1 MNMKVWRYLLIFS
14 CLCVFGNATAQEQ
27 PPFLLTDIGTTGCSV
42 YFPDMIPEPV
52 LTYAED
58 SSKVYVM
65 ELHTDFWGPYSFGL
79 ILVDIAS
86 GDLKGEELPALKG
99 YLQFMRQ
106 SYGIID
112 QQGEVAQFTDGK
124 ADIQDFWFDSNNN
137 YWSVRAF
144 AKKDKVAV
152 LFIIGPEVFP
162 YEGVEKVFFDNFA
175 FPE

>member
-1 MNMKVWRYLLIFS
+1 MNVWRYLLLFGWM
-14 CLCVFGNATAQEQ
+14 LVFGPIAAQEQ
-27 PPFLLTDIGTTGCSV
+27 PPFLLTDIGTSGCSV
-42 YFPDMIPEPV
+42 YFPGMIPEPV
-52 LTYAED
+52 LSYAED

-65 ELHTDFWGPYSFGL
+65 ELHTDFWGPYTFGL

-86 GDLKGEELPALKG
+86 GDLNGEELPALQG
-99 YLQFMRQ
+99 YLGFMRQ
-106 SYGIID
+106 SYGIVD
-112 QQGEVAQFTDGK
+112 QQGEVAQNNNGM

-137 YWSVRAF
+137 YWSVRAY

>member
-1 MNMKVWRYLLIFS
+1 MEVLKNLLLIG
-14 CLCVFGNATAQEQ
+14 LLLVFEGASSQEQ
-27 PPFLLTDIGTTGCSV
+27 PPFLLTDIGKSGCSV
-42 YFPDMIPEPV
+42 YFPGMIPELV
-52 LTYAED
+52 LSYAED

-86 GDLKGEELPALKG
+86 GDLNGEELPALQG
-99 YLQFMRQ
+99 YLSFMRQ
-106 SYGIID
+106 SYGIVD
-112 QQGEVAQFTDGK
+112 QQGEVVQDNPDM

-137 YWSVRAF
+137 YWSIRAF

-162 YEGVEKVFFDNFA
+162 YDGVEKVFFDNFR